1 MKKVVILGSTGSIGK
16 NSLQVIKQFPEKFKV
31 MGIAAKSSI
40 TLLIEQINEFGPEY
54 VAVYDKKAC
63 DQLRKEVKSVKILCG
78 IEGILQIATLNDAD
92 IVLSAIVGAA
102 GLLPTY
108 EAIKAGKTLALAN
121 KESLVMAGQLIKNE
135 AKKREAKIIP
145 VDSEHSAVFQCINSC
160 NRAYIKKIWLT
171 ASGGPFW
178 KKKIHEIENVTPEEA
193 LNHPKWKMGKRI
205 TIDSAT
211 LMNKGFEVI
220 EAHFLFD
227 IPVENIGVLIHPQSI
242 VHCLVEFIDGTYLAQ
257 MSVPDMKAPIALAL
271 SIPERLSEIV
281 KPIDWSTVN
290 QLNFEL
296 PDTELFP
303 CLKLAYEAVKAGGS
317 MPAVLNA
324 ADEVAVEA
332 FLSGKLKFKEIYT
345 VIRKVMDAHPAFSV
359 SSIEDVIEAD
369 RWARKKALE
378 EIERK

>member
-1 MKKVVILGSTGSIGK
+1 
-16 NSLQVIKQFPEKFKV
+16 
-31 MGIAAKSSI
+31 
-40 TLLIEQINEFGPEY
+40 
-54 VAVYDKKAC
+54 
-63 DQLRKEVKSVKILCG
+63 
-78 IEGILQIATLNDAD
+78 
-92 IVLSAIVGAA
+92 
-102 GLLPTY
+102 
-108 EAIKAGKTLALAN
+108 
-121 KESLVMAGQLIKNE
+121 MAGQLIKNE
-135 AKKREAKIIP
+135 AKKSRAKIIP

-160 NRAYIKKIWLT
+160 NSSYIKKIWLT

-178 KKKIHEIENVTPEEA
+178 RKKPHEIEDVTPEEA

-227 IPVENIGVLIHPQSI
+227 IPVEKIGVLIHPQSI
-242 VHCLVEFIDGTYLAQ
+242 VHCLVEFIDGTYLSQ

-271 SIPERLSEIV
+271 SIPERLPDIV
-281 KPIDWSTVN
+281 EPIQWSGV

-296 PDTELFP
+296 PDTGLFP
-303 CLKLAYEAVKAGGS
+303 CLKLAYEAANAGGS

-345 VIRKVMDAHPAFSV
+345 VIKKIMDAHKSFSPDR
-359 SSIEDVIEAD
+359 IEDIIEAD
-369 RWARKKALE
+369 RWARKKAME
-378 EIERK
+378 EIEKK